1 MRIELITK
9 IEKLEDLSNI
19 TWKELQNRPKATGY
33 ETIRAGEMKKIYS
46 KINIISDDTK
56 LIVFRF
62 NKGIYRLIGLK
73 SVESNI
79 FNILAID
86 WDFSLYNHGR

>member
-1 MRIELITK
+1 MTHREIPWKTIERNKVISK
-9 IEKLEDLSNI
+9 
-19 TWKELQNRPKATGY
+19 
-33 ETIRAGEMKKIYS
+33 KKIYS